1 MRVEGKQLKMQITA
15 QLSDY
20 NEKQTKINSI
30 KRNIFILIILYVSF
44 VVEKISKK
52 EIHEKAIKKKISEKH

>member
-20 NEKQTKINSI
+20 NEKQTK
-30 KRNIFILIILYVSF
+30 LIQS
-44 VVEKISKK
+44 K
-52 EIHEKAIKKKISEKH
+52 EIFLF